1 MVLSSGLNWKIP
13 FIHAVKAQDKS
24 FAIDKS
30 EELNSLTINRT
41 RSFTKSYEITKVKS
55 VFYTLLESNFNQ
67 LHYGTVSAALSAAVY
82 NPIDA
87 YLHLLQLF

>member
-1 MVLSSGLNWKIP
+1 MVLSSGLNWQIP
-13 FIHAVKAQDKS
+13 FINSVKAQDKTV
-24 FAIDKS
+24 AIDKS
-30 EELNSLTINRT
+30 EELNSLTIQRT

-67 LHYGTVSAALSAAVY
+67 SNFCFVQIGSSHSVY
-82 NPIDA
+82 NPINA